1 MQRYYYEKTIKKK
14 QIMKKII
21 SILVLCAITINTQK
35 ANAQIT
41 NPIVSTITKPL
52 DGFIEQTMKESGMV
66 GLGAAIIV
74 NKEVVW
80 LKGYGY
86 ADKENGKL
94 FTPNTIMNIG
104 SISKTFTGV
113 ALMKAVEEKKLS
125 LDDDINKYLPFK
137 VVNPYLP
144 EAKITLKHLAV
155 HTSGIADA
163 YPTYD
168 SVYHYGGDSPVQLG
182 DFLKSYFDSTGKFY
196 SKENFHNH
204 KPGTYREYSNIGAAL
219 AAYIVEIAT
228 GKNLNIYTKQHIF
241 KPLKM
246 DGTGW
251 FFSEIKL
258 ANHSKLYEKQK
269 ETIKNIELYGEIT
282 YPDGGVRT
290 SVSDLSKFFI
300 ALLNE
305 GQYKGTRILKKGSVE
320 EMLRF
325 NYTTDNKPVNVE
337 LNEKNAGIFWSTKLN
352 TTRIGHGGSDPGV
365 KTEMLSDL
373 SKDVAVIIFTNTG
386 LPDKEMGKYFY
397 GIYNELHKTGIKIK
411 EAMAK
416 P

>member
-1 MQRYYYEKTIKKK
+1 
-14 QIMKKII
+14 MKKLITII
-21 SILVLCAITINTQK
+21 ALCAISTLAQT
-35 ANAQIT
+35 ANAQT
-41 NPIVSTITKPL
+41 NNSTIETITKPL
-52 DGFIEQTMKESGMV
+52 DGFIEEKLKESGMV

-74 NKEVVW
+74 NKELVW
-80 LKGYGY
+80 IKGYGY
-86 ADKENGKL
+86 ADKEAGKP

-104 SISKTFTGV
+104 SVSKTFTGV
-113 ALMKAVEEKKLS
+113 ALMQAVEEKKLS
-125 LDDDINKYLPFK
+125 LDENINKYLPFK
-137 VVNPYLP
+137 VVNPYFP
-144 EAKITLKHLAV
+144 DQKITLRQLAI

-182 DFLKSYFDSTGKFY
+182 DFLKSYFEPTGKFY
-196 SKENFHNH
+196 SKENFLNH
-204 KPGTYREYSNIGAAL
+204 KPGTYREYSNIAAAL
-219 AAYIVEIAT
+219 AGYIVEIAT
-228 GKNLNIYTKQHIF
+228 GKKLNVYTKQHIF

-246 DGTGW
+246 NNTGW

-258 ANHSKLYEKQK
+258 ENHSHLYDKQDGV
-269 ETIKNIELYGEIT
+269 IKNIELYGEIT

-290 SVSDLSKFFI
+290 SVADLSKFFI
-300 ALLNE
+300 ALLNKGE
-305 GQYKGTRILKKGSVE
+305 YKKVRILKKVSVD

-325 NYTTDNKPVNVE
+325 HYTIDNKPENVK

-352 TTRIGHGGSDPGV
+352 TTRIGHGGSDPGI

-373 SKDVAVIIFTNTG
+373 SKEVAVILFTNTA
-386 LPDKEMGKYFY
+386 LPPKEMNKYYY
-397 GIYNELHKTGIKIK
+397 GIYDELHKTGEKLK

>member
-1 MQRYYYEKTIKKK
+1 
-14 QIMKKII
+14 MKKLIKII
-21 SILVLCAITINTQK
+21 ALFATTVYAFKATAQQVNSSIE
-35 ANAQIT
+35 
-41 NPIVSTITKPL
+41 TITKPL
-52 DGFIEQTMKESGMV
+52 DSLIEAKMKESAMV

-80 LKGYGY
+80 IKGYGY
-86 ADKENGKL
+86 ADKENQKP

-113 ALMKAVEEKKLS
+113 ALMQAVEENKLS
-125 LDDDINKYLPFK
+125 LDEDINKYLPFK
-137 VVNPYLP
+137 VVNPYFP
-144 EAKITLKHLAV
+144 DEKITLRQLAI

-182 DFLKSYFDSTGKFY
+182 VFLKSYFEPTGKFY
-196 SKENFHNH
+196 SKENFLNH

-219 AAYIVEIAT
+219 AGYIVEIAV
-228 GKNLNIYTKQHIF
+228 GKKLNLYTRQQIF

-246 DGTGW
+246 NNTGW
-251 FFSEIKL
+251 FFSEINL
-258 ANHSKLYEKQK
+258 ANHSKLYDNQNS
-269 ETIKNIELYGEIT
+269 TIRNIELYGEIT

-290 SVSDLSKFFI
+290 SVSELSRFFI
-300 ALLNE
+300 ALLND
-305 GQYKGTRILKKGSVE
+305 GTYKKTRILKKASVD
-320 EMLRF
+320 EMLRLH
-325 NYTTDNKPVNVE
+325 YTIDNKPENVK

-352 TTRIGHGGSDPGV
+352 TTRIGHGGSDPGI

-373 SKDVAVIIFTNTG
+373 SKDVAVILFTNTA
-386 LPDKEMGKYFY
+386 LSLKDMNKYFY
-397 GIYNELHKTGIKIK
+397 GIYDELHKTGEKLK

>member
-1 MQRYYYEKTIKKK
+1 
-14 QIMKKII
+14 MKKLITII
-21 SILVLCAITINTQK
+21 ALCAISTLAQT
-35 ANAQIT
+35 ANAQT
-41 NPIVSTITKPL
+41 NNSTIETITKLL
-52 DGFIEQTMKESGMV
+52 DGFIEEKLKESGMV
-66 GLGAAIIV
+66 GVGAAIIV

-80 LKGYGY
+80 IKGYGY
-86 ADKENGKL
+86 ADKEAGKP

-113 ALMKAVEEKKLS
+113 ALMQAVEEKKIL
-125 LDDDINKYLPFK
+125 LDEDINKYLPFK
-137 VVNPYLP
+137 VVNPYFP
-144 EAKITLKHLAV
+144 DQKITLRQLAI

-182 DFLKSYFDSTGKFY
+182 DFLKGYFEPTGKFY
-196 SKENFHNH
+196 SKENFLNH
-204 KPGTYREYSNIGAAL
+204 KPGTYREYSNIAAAL
-219 AAYIVEIAT
+219 AGYIVEIAT
-228 GKNLNIYTKQHIF
+228 GKKLNVYTKQHIF

-246 DGTGW
+246 NNTGW

-258 ANHSKLYEKQK
+258 ANHSHLYDKQDGV
-269 ETIKNIELYGEIT
+269 IKNIELYGEIT

-290 SVSDLSKFFI
+290 SVADLSKFFI
-300 ALLNE
+300 ALLN
-305 GQYKGTRILKKGSVE
+305 KGEYEKVRILKEASVV

-325 NYTTDNKPVNVE
+325 HYTIDNKPENVK

-352 TTRIGHGGSDPGV
+352 TTRIGHGGSDPGI

-373 SKDVAVIIFTNTG
+373 SKEVAVILFTNTA
-386 LPDKEMGKYFY
+386 LPPKEMSKYYY
-397 GIYNELHKTGIKIK
+397 GIYDELHKTGEKLK

>member
-1 MQRYYYEKTIKKK
+1 MKTLIT
-14 QIMKKII
+14 I
-21 SILVLCAITINTQK
+21 VALCAITTYALK
-35 ANAQIT
+35 ANAQSI
-41 NPIVSTITKPL
+41 NPTVETITKPL
-52 DGFIEQTMKESGMV
+52 DGFIEEKLKESGMV
-66 GLGAAIIV
+66 GLGTAIIV
-74 NKEVVW
+74 NKELVW
-80 LKGYGY
+80 IKGYGY
-86 ADKENGKL
+86 ADKETGKP

-113 ALMKAVEEKKLS
+113 ALMRAVEENKLS
-125 LDDDINKYLPFK
+125 LDEDINKYLPFK

-144 EAKITLKHLAV
+144 DEKITLRQLAI

-182 DFLKSYFDSTGKFY
+182 DFLKSYFEPTGKFY
-196 SKENFHNH
+196 SKENFLNH

-219 AAYIVEIAT
+219 AGYIVEIAT
-228 GKNLNIYTKQHIF
+228 GKKLNVYTKQQIL

-246 DGTGW
+246 NSTGW
-251 FFSEIKL
+251 FFADINL
-258 ANHSKLYEKQK
+258 DNHSKLYEKQNDI
-269 ETIKNIELYGEIT
+269 IKNIELYGEIT

-290 SVSDLSKFFI
+290 SVADLSKFFI

-305 GQYKGTRILKKGSVE
+305 GEYKKTRILKKASVN

-325 NYTTDNKPVNVE
+325 HYTVDDKPDNVK

-352 TTRIGHGGSDPGV
+352 TTRIGHGGSDSGI

-373 SKDVAVIIFTNTG
+373 TKDVAVILFTNTA
-386 LPDKEMGKYFY
+386 LPAKEMNKYFY
-397 GIYNELHKTGIKIK
+397 GIYDELHKTGEKLK
-411 EAMAK
+411 QAKAK

>member
-1 MQRYYYEKTIKKK
+1 MKSYFKLKRKMKT
-14 QIMKKII
+14 
-21 SILVLCAITINTQK
+21 LITIFALCVTTACAQT
-35 ANAQIT
+35 ANAQT
-41 NPIVSTITKPL
+41 NTPTVEAITKPL
-52 DGFIEQTMKESGMV
+52 DSFIEDKLKESGMV

-80 LKGYGY
+80 IKGYGN
-86 ADKENGKL
+86 ADKDAGKP

-113 ALMKAVEEKKLS
+113 ALMRAIEEKKLS
-125 LDDDINKYLPFK
+125 LDEDINKYLPFK
-137 VVNPYLP
+137 VINPFFP
-144 EAKITLKHLAV
+144 NEKITLRHLAI
-155 HTSGIADA
+155 HTSGIADV

-182 DFLKSYFDSTGKFY
+182 DFLKSYFEPAGKFY
-196 SKENFHNH
+196 SKENFLNH

-219 AAYIVEIAT
+219 AGYIVEIVT
-228 GKNLNIYTKQHIF
+228 EKKLNVYTKQQIF

-246 DGTGW
+246 DNTGW
-251 FFSEIKL
+251 FFSEINMS
-258 ANHSKLYEKQK
+258 NHSKLYEKQNS
-269 ETIKNIELYGEIT
+269 TIKNIELYGEIT

-300 ALLNE
+300 ALLNDGE
-305 GQYKGTRILKKGSVE
+305 YKGARILKKPSVE

-325 NYTTDNKPVNVE
+325 HYTTTNKPDNVE

-373 SKDVAVIIFTNTG
+373 SKEVAVIIFTNTA

-397 GIYNELHKTGIKIK
+397 GIYNELHKTGVKIK
-411 EAMAK
+411 EVTTK

>member
-1 MQRYYYEKTIKKK
+1 MKTLIT
-14 QIMKKII
+14 I
-21 SILVLCAITINTQK
+21 VALCAVILYALK
-35 ANAQIT
+35 ANSQTT
-41 NPIVSTITKPL
+41 NPSVETITKPL
-52 DGFIEQTMKESGMV
+52 DSFIEDKLKESGMV

-80 LKGYGY
+80 IKGYGY
-86 ADKENGKL
+86 ADKEAGKP

-113 ALMKAVEEKKLS
+113 ALMRAVEEKKLS
-125 LDDDINKYLPFK
+125 LDEDINQYLPFK
-137 VVNPYLP
+137 VVNPNFP
-144 EAKITLKHLAV
+144 NENITLRHLAI

-168 SVYHYGGDSPVQLG
+168 SVYHYGGDSPVKLG
-182 DFLKSYFDSTGKFY
+182 DFLKSYFEPTGKFY
-196 SKENFHNH
+196 SKENFLNH
-204 KPGTYREYSNIGAAL
+204 KLGTYREYSNIGAAL
-219 AAYIVEIAT
+219 AGYIVEIVT
-228 GKNLNIYTKQHIF
+228 GKKLNVYTGQHIF

-246 DGTGW
+246 NNTGW
-251 FFSEIKL
+251 FFSEINR
-258 ANHSKLYEKQK
+258 ANHSKLYEKQNGSI
-269 ETIKNIELYGEIT
+269 ENIELYGEIT

-300 ALLNE
+300 SLLND
-305 GQYKGTRILKKGSVE
+305 GQYKGIRILKKTSVD
-320 EMLRF
+320 EMLKF
-325 NYTTDNKPVNVE
+325 HYTAGNKPENVE

-352 TTRIGHGGSDPGV
+352 TTRIGHGGSDPGL

-373 SKDVAVIIFTNTG
+373 SKEVAVILFTNTA

-397 GIYNELHKTGIKIK
+397 GIYNELHKTGMKIK
-411 EAMAK
+411 DALAN